1 MIMLTDTTEKRAL
14 ENKVESERDIFRMV
28 VKVVANHDDFMV
40 CTKDYDI
47 YFSEAAKNAT
57 DSDNP
62 LVDKI
67 YDIFRY
73 VHTLKGSFSQLGM
86 SNTAS
91 GLHELEAEISEL
103 SKKSSHTLTDLLQL
117 IKGFDYKH
125 GMEKD
130 IALLQEMLGEDF
142 ISSFAGI
149 GRGLVID
156 RVKLLHIE
164 KKMLSILSPIECRIL
179 MPEIQKLRYK
189 PFKDLLKSYPEY
201 MNSLAERLGKQIQ
214 TMEISGGETQVD
226 TEKYSDFAKSLTH
239 IFRNAL
245 DHGIEASED
254 RVAAGK
260 DELGSII
267 CIVSEDAESIQ
278 LRISDDGYGIDIDRV
293 KQKAVDEGLVD
304 KEQMESLSNDEILN
318 IIFAEGFLTKD
329 VVNELSGRGIGLS
342 AVLKEVDKLNG
353 RISVSTKEGEG
364 TEFCI
369 VLPEYKTSDLV
380 QLTIEDIMTPLL
392 STVVRF
398 IGEQLGEV
406 EKAQVSMSMERM
418 DRAEL
423 KKYTAFSEVKGILE
437 GRFVLSFDENLA
449 KSFAAA
455 FSLEVL
461 TEGNEKEY
469 IEDSISE
476 CLNIILGN
484 SIKKFHDLEQFVIYT
499 SPVTISS
506 EGTAIRYPESD
517 VWTGTIVFQAGQMT
531 LSFASLRG
539 LF

>member
-1 MIMLTDTTEKRAL
+1 
-14 ENKVESERDIFRMV
+14 
-28 VKVVANHDDFMV
+28 
-40 CTKDYDI
+40 
-47 YFSEAAKNAT
+47 
-57 DSDNP
+57 
-62 LVDKI
+62 
-67 YDIFRY
+67 
-73 VHTLKGSFSQLGM
+73 
-86 SNTAS
+86 
-91 GLHELEAEISEL
+91 
-103 SKKSSHTLTDLLQL
+103 
-117 IKGFDYKH
+117 
-125 GMEKD
+125 
-130 IALLQEMLGEDF
+130 
-142 ISSFAGI
+142 
-149 GRGLVID
+149 
-156 RVKLLHIE
+156 
-164 KKMLSILSPIECRIL
+164 
-179 MPEIQKLRYK
+179 
-189 PFKDLLKSYPEY
+189 
-201 MNSLAERLGKQIQ
+201 
-214 TMEISGGETQVD
+214 
-226 TEKYSDFAKSLTH
+226 
-239 IFRNAL
+239 
-245 DHGIEASED
+245 
-254 RVAAGK
+254 
-260 DELGSII
+260 
-267 CIVSEDAESIQ
+267 
-278 LRISDDGYGIDIDRV
+278 
-293 KQKAVDEGLVD
+293 
-304 KEQMESLSNDEILN
+304 
-318 IIFAEGFLTKD
+318 LTKD

-469 IEDSISE
+469 IENSISE

-531 LSFASLRG
+531 LSFASPRG
-539 LF
+539 SF